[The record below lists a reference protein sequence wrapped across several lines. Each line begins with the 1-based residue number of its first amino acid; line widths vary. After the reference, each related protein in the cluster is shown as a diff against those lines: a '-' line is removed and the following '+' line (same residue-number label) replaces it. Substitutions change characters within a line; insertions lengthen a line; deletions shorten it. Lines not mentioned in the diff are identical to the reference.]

1 MEQLLP
7 RGFALSMDTRVKR
20 MVASGDSWQIYTTN
34 INGYALALKPDLF
47 HLWTQDYRFPEGVF
61 LPEGIHPDCR
71 IIAGSRDYMIAS
83 MEQGPYPGD
92 TGQVEAFSVTFKK
105 ECDKYPLADMHDAIY
120 IEEFSR
126 LMPVSDKI
134 ANWDRGLTY
143 GKWLCA
149 GVHVSV
155 KDMDRMRNILNWMP
169 GDALERFAK
178 IAGFAVAQSDTA
190 QHAAGTMTG
199 QTRERTAGAPVES
212 GARFVLTGRPALEEF
227 FNDHIIDIVLNREAY
242 ERMGIS
248 FPGATIL
255 HGPPGCGKTFAVERL
270 CEYLGWPRFDIDSAS
285 IGSTFI
291 HDTSKKIA
299 GVFQDAIQAAPSILV
314 IDEMEAFLSDRGM
327 ASSSGTHHIEEV
339 AEFLRRIPEANEKGV
354 LIFAMTNMLDKVDN
368 AITRR
373 GRFDHIIEVGMPSAE
388 EVESLLRH
396 KLSTLPADDSV
407 DIPKL
412 SASLA
417 NHPMSDVTFVL
428 REAGR
433 SAVKSRKDQMD
444 MECFENALKMLP
456 KQKEKN
462 RIGFL

>member
-7 RGFALSMDTRVKR
+7 RGFALSLDSRVKR
-20 MVASGDSWQIYTTN
+20 MVASGDNWQIYTTN
-34 INGYALALKPDLF
+34 INGYALAVRPELF
-47 HLWTQDYRFPEGVF
+47 ELWTQHYRFPDGLF

-71 IIAGSRDYMIAS
+71 ILSGSRDYMIAS

-92 TGQVEAFSVTFKK
+92 TGQVEAFSMTFKR
-105 ECDKYPLADMHDAIY
+105 ECDKYPMADFHDGIY

-126 LMPVSDKI
+126 LMPVSEKPAD
-134 ANWDRGLTY
+134 WDRGLTY

-149 GVHVSV
+149 GVHVSIT
-155 KDMDRMRNILNWMP
+155 DLERMRNIMNWMP
-169 GDALERFAK
+169 GDALERFVK
-178 IAGFAVAQSDTA
+178 IAGFSVAEPASDRYA
-190 QHAAGTMTG
+190 SGTLNG
-199 QTRERTAGAPVES
+199 ETRQRVAGAPAEK
-212 GARFVLTGRPALEEF
+212 GERFVLTGRPALEEF
-227 FNDHIIDIVLNREAY
+227 FNDHILDIVLHREAY

-270 CEYLGWPRFDIDSAS
+270 CEHLGWPRFDIDSAS

-299 GVFQDAIQAAPSILV
+299 GVFQDAIQSAPSIIV

-327 ASSSGTHHIEEV
+327 TSSSGTHHIEEV
-339 AEFLRRIPEANEKGV
+339 AEFLRRIPEANAKGV
-354 LIFAMTNMLDKVDN
+354 LIFAMTNMLDKVDA

-388 EVESLLRH
+388 EVESLLRF
-396 KLSTLPADDSV
+396 KLSTLPVVEDL
-407 DIPKL
+407 DIPKI
-412 SASLA
+412 AGQLA
-417 NHPMSDVTFVL
+417 DHPMSDVTFVL

-433 SAVKSRKDQMD
+433 SAVKSGKDKMD
-444 MECFENALKMLP
+444 MACFEVGLKALP

-462 RIGFL
+462 PIGFR